1 MDARDNADRYYDA
14 NIMSF
19 MLMIMIMLMIIFMLM
34 IVINV
39 AAGNCNDYVGAWV
52 DENEWYE
59 ILADAHFR

>member
-1 MDARDNADRYYDA
+1 MDGRDNADRYDA

-39 AAGNCNDYVGAWV
+39 AAGNCNDYVGACV
-52 DENEWYE
+52 DENEWDE